1 MDTVE
6 PAPRLATVDDPADD
20 GPSPLQLLPR
30 SGIGVD
36 GTDLVIAPR
45 GNPVIRLDA
54 RLLDR
59 VELIGRSPVGA
70 AVTSG
75 AAALGA
81 FAGAMALVP
90 GGAITALAI
99 GYLAY
104 ERGAEARRRAHSRDL
119 LLALG
124 DLEVALHVVDG
135 PEAAKRIADRL
146 APYTRGAPIS
156 RPEVYEDA
164 RRRLAAGAAGDGGRV
179 ARRELARALAVGDDT
194 VHVVGGFLQIGTIGF
209 RLDEVR
215 DAALRGANLA
225 LPGGRFVQ
233 AALGLLVVAADE
245 RARQGEDLA
254 ALAKRLSAYEAWSG
268 RTAGR

>member
-1 MDTVE
+1 MEMAEPGPIAAPAGADAD
-6 PAPRLATVDDPADD
+6 PAPA
-20 GPSPLQLLPR
+20 PLQLLPR

-75 AAALGA
+75 AAAVGA
-81 FAGAMALVP
+81 VAGALALIP
-90 GGAITALAI
+90 GNVITALVL
-99 GYLAY
+99 GYFAY
-104 ERGAEARRRAHSRDL
+104 ERGSEARRRSSSRDL

-135 PEAAKRIADRL
+135 PDAAKRIADRL
-146 APYTRGAPIS
+146 APYTRAAPIS

-179 ARRELARALAVGDDT
+179 ARRELARALAVGADT
-194 VHVVGGFLQIGTIGF
+194 VTVVGGFLQIGTIGF
-209 RLDEVR
+209 RLEEVR
-215 DAALRGANLA
+215 EAALRGANLA

-245 RARQGEDLA
+245 RARQGDDLA
-254 ALAKRLSAYEAWSG
+254 ALAKRISAYEAWSG

>member
-1 MDTVE
+1 MVDIVHTDDR
-6 PAPRLATVDDPADD
+6 PRKLERTE
-20 GPSPLQLLPR
+20 LLPR
-30 SGIGVD
+30 SGIGVN
-36 GTDLVIAPR
+36 GPMLVIAPP
-45 GNPVIRLDA
+45 GNPAIQLDA

-59 VELIGRSPVGA
+59 VELIGRSPTGA
-70 AVTSG
+70 FATSAAAIG
-75 AAALGA
+75 GVVAAALAVIPGHVFTA
-81 FAGAMALVP
+81 AG
-90 GGAITALAI
+90 LA
-99 GYLAY
+99 YLAH
-104 ERGAEARRRAHSRDL
+104 ERFSEARRRQRSRDL

-135 PEAAKRIADRL
+135 PDAAKRIADRL

-164 RRRLAAGAAGDGGRV
+164 RRRLAAGAAGDSSRV

-194 VHVVGGFLQIGTIGF
+194 VHVIGGFLQIGTIGF

-215 DAALRGANLA
+215 EAALRGANLA

-254 ALAKRLSAYEAWSG
+254 ALARRISAYESWSG